1 MNSPAVKWYGINA
14 LEIRHNK
21 GSFMIDPYVSR
32 DNRLLHIP
40 GEVDIRYGSAAV
52 IGRLCVIGSGIDKEK
67 IKELF
72 GV

>member
-14 LEIRHNK
+14 LEFRHSK

-40 GEVDIRYGSAAV
+40 GEVDKYIVDPPDFVLMTHAHWDHLPDMPY
-52 IGRLCVIGSGIDKEK
+52 I
-67 IKELF
+67 
-72 GV
+72 